1 MKIYK
6 TVVASSVAF
15 FALLL
20 ASTAWGHATAQT
32 SNPENGAVLNQSP
45 SELVIQFGAAAK
57 LVSLT
62 ISTPGNEPVNVDI
75 SSATSVDGRVSVEIE
90 PLTPDSYTVNWRA
103 MGLDGHVTSGK
114 FAFSISAPD

>member
-1 MKIYK
+1 LKIYN
-6 TVVASSVAF
+6 TVVASSAAL
-15 FALLL
+15 FAILL
-20 ASTAWGHATAQT
+20 ASIAWGHATAQT
-32 SNPENGAVLNQSP
+32 SNPENGAVLTQSP
-45 SELVIQFGAAAK
+45 TELVIQFGGAAK

-90 PLTPDSYTVNWRA
+90 PLAPDSYTVSWRA

-114 FAFSISAPD
+114 FEFSISAPD